1 MHPKGLVA
9 GVELPPALCHD
20 NMCNHCDS
28 EKVPWRESE
37 ACFFSFEIIRTVAK
51 SKWPVRRAAC
61 IKVAGCTGAIA
72 AVMQEKYVLL

>member
-1 MHPKGLVA
+1 MHPDGLVA

-20 NMCNHCDS
+20 NKMQQLRLG
-28 EKVPWRESE
+28 KVPWRESE
-37 ACFFSFEIIRTVAK
+37 ACSFSFGIVPTVAN

-61 IKVAGCTGAIA
+61 IQVAGCTGAIA